1 MPYIQDDFLQEVL
14 SRNDIVDVVGGYVQL
29 TKKGSNF
36 WACCPFHGEKT
47 PSFSVKQD
55 QQFFY
60 CFGCHVGGNVI
71 QFIQKH
77 ERMEFVDAVTLLAER
92 VRLPMPENKN
102 DKDYSLL
109 RVKKESMYN
118 AMRDAARF
126 YNSYL
131 YTNNGLKGL
140 KYLTS
145 RGLASSIIKRFG
157 LGMAPVGRTALKEHM
172 NSLDY
177 SDELLTE
184 IGLLGKKDDNYFD
197 MLRSRVIFPII
208 DTRSR
213 VVGFAG
219 RVLDDSMPKY
229 INSPETPIYNKSYVL
244 YGAHYLKRL
253 KSISSVMLVEGYMDV
268 IALHKTGYLS
278 AIASSGTALTSG
290 QARLIKRYCDDV
302 NICYDGDAAGQKA
315 TLRALDILH
324 NEGLNVKV
332 ITLNDDLDP
341 DDFASRFGMAGINE
355 QIENAKT
362 RNDYKIGI
370 IQKDYNLEIEEE
382 RKNFVIRVCVD
393 VLSDIEAPIERSMY
407 VKRLHMKTGFEETV
421 INQEIDRAERIHK
434 KNIAQRSD
442 NARHRISTVKS
453 KGINNNKSS
462 SSAGLTNA
470 ERLLFALAINHDD
483 CAEILR
489 QKTKKDDY
497 IEGIH
502 REIAEIILNR
512 IESGKSINA
521 ATIFG
526 LLDDKLASELAIALE
541 MPFDEENR
549 IAVANE
555 CISRMVKSKQALKIG
570 KINKL
575 LKNPKL
581 SKEKRIMHMR
591 QLEQIYKN
599 R

>member
-489 QKTKKDDY
+489 QKTKKDD
-497 IEGIH
+497 
-502 REIAEIILNR
+502 
-512 IESGKSINA
+512 
-521 ATIFG
+521 
-526 LLDDKLASELAIALE
+526 
-541 MPFDEENR
+541 
-549 IAVANE
+549 
-555 CISRMVKSKQALKIG
+555 
-570 KINKL
+570 
-575 LKNPKL
+575 
-581 SKEKRIMHMR
+581 
-591 QLEQIYKN
+591 
-599 R
+599 